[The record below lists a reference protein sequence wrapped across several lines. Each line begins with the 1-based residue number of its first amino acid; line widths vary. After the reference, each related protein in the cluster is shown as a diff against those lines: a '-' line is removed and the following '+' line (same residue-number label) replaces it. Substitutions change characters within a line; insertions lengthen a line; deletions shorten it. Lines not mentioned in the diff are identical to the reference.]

1 MADKRSLEETAI
13 QWHPAF
19 YGAAELEL
27 RENKEDL
34 EFHQEYSL
42 GKEPPRMD
50 LLVVEKLAGVQV
62 KNEIGHIFHES

>member
-1 MADKRSLEETAI
+1 MADKRNLEETAI

-27 RENKEDL
+27 RGNREDL
-34 EFHQEYSL
+34 EFHQEHNLS
-42 GKEPPRMD
+42 KEPLRVD
-50 LLVVEKLAGVQV
+50 LLVVEKQADVRV

>member
-1 MADKRSLEETAI
+1 MADRRNLEETAI

-34 EFHQEYSL
+34 EFHQEYNLS
-42 GKEPPRMD
+42 KEPLRVD
-50 LLVVEKLAGVQV
+50 LLVVEKLSGVQV
-62 KNEIGHIFHES
+62 KNEIGHIFRES